1 MSARYDRVAGRKRKR
16 DEESVVSALLTL
28 NKEDIEAVSECTDS
42 LADTDLDDCSYCDDS
57 VNLDVVDS
65 DIVQVCSGHTS
76 DQGVQ
81 TTVTC

>member
-28 NKEDIEAVSECTDS
+28 NKVHKGDIEAVSECTDS

-57 VNLDVVDS
+57 VNLEVVDS
-65 DIVQVCSGHTS
+65 DKQVSADAAKPH
-76 DQGVQ
+76 
-81 TTVTC
+81 